1 MYRILNVRCS
11 RIPNAL
17 FKKGNLVAIQDIRRG
32 ELIRVPMPRKI
43 KCTPKERKELDR
55 LAGVSYSHAINN

>member
-1 MYRILNVRCS
+1 MYRLLNVHCS

-32 ELIRVPMPRKI
+32 ELIRVPMSRKI
-43 KCTPKERKELDR
+43 KRTKKERKELDR